1 VYSILCVRNFFPPA
15 AVPTPLLPPR
25 DGRMRSHRGIG
36 MARSLSVRSAFYC
49 IRFPFVRTAEKES
62 HAHQLENTTPE
73 VEQVPALS
81 VTAAQLSTQPCSDP
95 PPSTALHTTHRAL
108 CPRYRSRLRVR
119 PRAWPC
125 AGMRSSSSSLAA
137 TFCVSGIGCSF
148 ACSALNHSSSLFLED
163 GVIAPV
169 CCLQALT
176 VARGKSIR

>member
-1 VYSILCVRNFFPPA
+1 MYSILCVRNF
-15 AVPTPLLPPR
+15 PPR
-25 DGRMRSHRGIG
+25 LQCPPRSSRPE
-36 MARSLSVRSAFYC
+36 MVACARTEALAWPGVCLYVVLSTAFDFHSYEQQ
-49 IRFPFVRTAEKES
+49 RKNHTHTSWR
-62 HAHQLENTTPE
+62 NTTPE